1 MVRIFIHPI
10 ARRETRH
17 RRRAIRDPRPSSLAL
32 ETRPHD
38 DARETPRDAH
48 HASSHSGHARTRFG
62 PLELFM
68 MVNERFVARV
78 ETDVVVILTP
88 TTEEVMVSAC
98 IVQRD
103 RAKL

>member
-1 MVRIFIHPI
+1 
-10 ARRETRH
+10 
-17 RRRAIRDPRPSSLAL
+17 
-32 ETRPHD
+32 
-38 DARETPRDAH
+38 
-48 HASSHSGHARTRFG
+48 
-62 PLELFM
+62 M

-78 ETDVVVILTP
+78 ETTDVVVILTP

>member
-1 MVRIFIHPI
+1 
-10 ARRETRH
+10 
-17 RRRAIRDPRPSSLAL
+17 
-32 ETRPHD
+32 
-38 DARETPRDAH
+38 
-48 HASSHSGHARTRFG
+48 
-62 PLELFM
+62 M